1 MPRKK
6 PEIVYQG
13 THVFCDKISCSYNEN
28 KQCKKDFISL
38 DLHNQSAEWGSYK
51 EETDVET
58 SKNISTGN
66 N

>member
-38 DLHNQSAEWGSYK
+38 DLHNQSAE
-51 EETDVET
+51 
-58 SKNISTGN
+58 
-66 N
+66 